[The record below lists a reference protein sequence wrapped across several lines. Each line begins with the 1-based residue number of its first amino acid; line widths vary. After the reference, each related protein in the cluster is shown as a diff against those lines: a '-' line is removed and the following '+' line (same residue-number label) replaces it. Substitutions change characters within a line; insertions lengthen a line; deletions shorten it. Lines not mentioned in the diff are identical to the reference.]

1 MIIKNTRK
9 KTVFIDSLRQFRL
22 SAGLFVLNTTLI
34 YVIFRLYDI
43 AMEPFW
49 YAFAITLFCTA
60 LLFVIYLFKEQKK
73 AAQRHQKSMNIL
85 TQWNDLPEPESLLEY
100 DYLQMIERLGEENR
114 RISSSFEAEC
124 QSTQNFYTAWVHQI
138 KTPIAVMKLALGS
151 SGNPDRRA
159 LQEELFRIEQYTA
172 MVLAYQRLSSS
183 SNDLV
188 IQEYALD
195 ELIREVIRKFASQFI
210 YKKIKLNYEGTDWR
224 IVTDKK
230 WFICILEQLI
240 SNALKYTPS
249 GTITVSVRDGVLSVS
264 DTGIGIAPE
273 DLPRIFE
280 KGYTG
285 ANGRLNDKS
294 SGLGLYLCG
303 EAASLLNIPITAESQ
318 PGQGSSFSLEISEKL
333 LK

>member
-34 YVIFRLYDI
+34 HVIFRLYDI

-124 QSTQNFYTAWVHQI
+124 Q
-138 KTPIAVMKLALGS
+138 
-151 SGNPDRRA
+151 R
-159 LQEELFRIEQYTA
+159 
-172 MVLAYQRLSSS
+172 
-183 SNDLV
+183 
-188 IQEYALD
+188 
-195 ELIREVIRKFASQFI
+195 
-210 YKKIKLNYEGTDWR
+210 
-224 IVTDKK
+224 
-230 WFICILEQLI
+230 C
-240 SNALKYTPS
+240 PS
-249 GTITVSVRDGVLSVS
+249 R
-264 DTGIGIAPE
+264 
-273 DLPRIFE
+273 
-280 KGYTG
+280 
-285 ANGRLNDKS
+285 
-294 SGLGLYLCG
+294 
-303 EAASLLNIPITAESQ
+303 
-318 PGQGSSFSLEISEKL
+318 
-333 LK
+333 